1 MKKSLFLLLFV
12 FVLFSVNHNP
22 AYSTCFLFD
31 GTYVGTAITT
41 GSDGKKA
48 SRPLFIVIA
57 NQHIAGFFAPE
68 DQKTHG
74 PTGSSFNLGDLTVSS
89 AYTLSLTTDNNILI
103 KSSDGKVTGKAK
115 LTTFNGGSPSFS
127 GFYNADTTS
136 DFLPGDFLNVGS
148 DGGAVLKFAG
158 SDGKVVHAFGKIND
172 LGEFVQVFPEKEK
185 GPHVSINFDSGSATL
200 EATLNDDSS
209 TTTLNK
215 FVSASCGSTSSSSSS
230 TSSSGAPSNKP
241 ALVSSFQDTLNGIS
255 SISTTKSFANSKLEV
270 QDLQDAVK
278 LVKYTLLNLLVAD
291 CNTQLPKRIAKLS
304 SAIDA
309 LRKTTCTSSCVPV
322 LLALDEDNL
331 VIQSKS
337 TVDEGGNGIVDI
349 CEQYSQ
355 FSGEEPISIAPELKK
370 ILDAME
376 NRYKK
381 LRKEAR
387 IVLENQND
395 AESSFKKLARSIKVI
410 RSSLKAPNSVCSLQL
425 LQTDSIKPSI
435 NDIDIKVCNQS
446 DITGCKEE
454 IKILIEDADVVD
466 GLIKLDANKNGI
478 VDVCE

>member
-1 MKKSLFLLLFV
+1 M
-12 FVLFSVNHNP
+12 NDN
-22 AYSTCFLFD
+22 
-31 GTYVGTAITT
+31 
-41 GSDGKKA
+41 
-48 SRPLFIVIA
+48 
-57 NQHIAGFFAPE
+57 
-68 DQKTHG
+68 
-74 PTGSSFNLGDLTVSS
+74 SS
-89 AYTLSLTTDNNILI
+89 I
-103 KSSDGKVTGKAK
+103 
-115 LTTFNGGSPSFS
+115 
-127 GFYNADTTS
+127 
-136 DFLPGDFLNVGS
+136 
-148 DGGAVLKFAG
+148 
-158 SDGKVVHAFGKIND
+158 
-172 LGEFVQVFPEKEK
+172 
-185 GPHVSINFDSGSATL
+185 
-200 EATLNDDSS
+200 
-209 TTTLNK
+209 TTLNK
-215 FVSASCGSTSSSSSS
+215 FVNASCSSTSSSSSS

-255 SISTTKSFANSKLEV
+255 SISTTKSFANSKLEI
-270 QDLQDAVK
+270 QDLQDAIK

-309 LRKTTCTSSCVPV
+309 LRKTTCTFSCVPV

-331 VIQSKS
+331 IIQSKS

-395 AESSFKKLARSIKVI
+395 AESSFKKLARSIKII
-410 RSSLKAPNSVCSLQL
+410 RSLLKAPNSVCSLQL
-425 LQTDSIKPSI
+425 LQTGSIQTSI
-435 NDIDIKVCNQS
+435 NEIDSKVCNQS
-446 DITGCKEE
+446 GITGCREE
-454 IKILIEDADVVD
+454 INILLEDALVVD
-466 GLIKLDANKNGI
+466 GLIKLDANKNGT